1 MLKRLERAGLVTR
14 ERGADNE
21 EVTVLL
27 IDANRDGLGARQV
40 ELGSSSEAVT
50 EISEGLVATIR
61 VSIPRV
67 DTRR

>member
-14 ERGADNE
+14 ERGADK

-40 ELGSSSEAVT
+40 ELCSSSEAVT